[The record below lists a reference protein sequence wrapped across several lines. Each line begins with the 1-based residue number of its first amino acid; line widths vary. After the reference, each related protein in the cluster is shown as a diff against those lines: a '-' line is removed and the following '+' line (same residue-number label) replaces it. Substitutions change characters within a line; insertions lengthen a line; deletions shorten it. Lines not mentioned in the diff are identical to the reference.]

1 MAHNLTDFDE
11 KYMQLALALAARG
24 RGLVEPNPM
33 VGAIIVRDKTIV
45 GRGWHRR
52 FGGPHAEI
60 EALRQAGPKARGAT
74 LYVTLEPCCHTGK
87 TGPCTQALIN
97 ARIKRVVAAMM
108 DPYHQVRGHGFAALR
123 RAGVKVLVGTGQQQA
138 RQLNRPFIKRLAT
151 GMPYVIAKWAQ
162 TLDGCVAD
170 RHNHSRWISS
180 AASRRQVHLL
190 RAGVDGI
197 IVGIGTALAD
207 DPLLTARL
215 PRHQKPPRIA
225 TRVLI
230 DRKCQLPRTSQLVR
244 TAAVAPVLLL
254 HGKRLKPADLTR
266 RQRLIQAGVEMLAV
280 DADSHGHLNLRSAL
294 QQLGHRGMTNVL
306 VEGGPRLMASLLAA
320 NLADE
325 IHVYI
330 APMILGDA
338 QARHA
343 VEGQLLRRLTH
354 TRPGEILAMQQLGSD
369 IHIVF
374 RPPAPSPHE
383 S

>member
-1 MAHNLTDFDE
+1 MALNNPNSDE
-11 KYMQLALALAARG
+11 KYMRLALELAARG

-60 EALRQAGPKARGAT
+60 EALRQAGAKARGAT

-97 ARIKRVVAAMM
+97 AGVKCVVAAMM
-108 DPYHQVRGHGFAALR
+108 DPYHQVRGHGFATLR
-123 RAGVKVLVGTGQQQA
+123 RAGIRVRVGMGRQQA
-138 RQLNRPFIKRLAT
+138 RQLNNPFIKRLAT

-170 RHNHSRWISS
+170 RTNQSQWISS

-197 IVGIGTALAD
+197 IIGIGTALAD
-207 DPLLTARL
+207 NPQLTARL
-215 PRHQKPPRIA
+215 PGNKKPPRLA
-225 TRVLI
+225 TRVVL
-230 DRKCQLPRTSQLVR
+230 DRQCRLPLTSQLVH
-244 TAAVAPVLLL
+244 TAATIPVLLF
-254 HGKRLKPADLTR
+254 HGKNLDPAALAR
-266 RQRLIQAGVEMLAV
+266 RHKLLQAGVEMLALDV
-280 DADSHGHLNLRSAL
+280 DAHGHLNLRSAL

-306 VEGGPRLMASLLAA
+306 VEGGPRLMASLMAEH
-320 NLADE
+320 LADE

-330 APMILGDA
+330 APIILGDA

-343 VEGQLLRRLTH
+343 VEGQFIRLAQAC
-354 TRPGEILAMQQLGSD
+354 PGKILVLQQLGPD
-369 IHIVF
+369 IHILL
-374 RPPAPSPHE
+374 RPPA
-383 S
+383 